1 MEKYKNSRSD
11 SNIIFYEIGRDF
23 IQVQFK
29 DSHKIYRFSYANI
42 GEYHVNKMKRL
53 AENTILL
60 EKYIRYFVL
69 DLVIIMEQ

>member
-11 SNIIFYEIGRDF
+11 SNIIFHEIGRDF

-60 EKYIRYFVL
+60 EKYIRYFVM
-69 DLVIIMEQ
+69 DLIQTTEN

>member
-11 SNIIFYEIGRDF
+11 SNIIFHEIGRDF

-29 DSHKIYRFSYANI
+29 DSHKIYLFSYANI
-42 GEYHVNKMKRL
+42 GEYNVNKMKRL

-60 EKYIRYFVL
+60 DKYIRYFVM
-69 DLVIIMEQ
+69 DLVTIMEQ